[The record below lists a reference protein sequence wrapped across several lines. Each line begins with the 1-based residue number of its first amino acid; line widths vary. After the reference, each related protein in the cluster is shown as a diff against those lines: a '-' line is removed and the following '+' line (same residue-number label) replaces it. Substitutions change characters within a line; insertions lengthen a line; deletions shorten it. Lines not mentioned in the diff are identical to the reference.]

1 MALEEQAVR
10 EFFWL
15 IHVRIPF
22 ASANCVA
29 HTHILPTARGLTGP
43 DENTLRLDVYRPTT
57 EWKVVAYDREDALV
71 MLAWLSLIHWRNV
84 VETNQEYEV
93 PDTSER
99 DGVCVSND
107 LRDAYGA

>member
-1 MALEEQAVR
+1 M
-10 EFFWL
+10 
-15 IHVRIPF
+15 PSSCG
-22 ASANCVA
+22 ASQPATVPGA
-29 HTHILPTARGLTGP
+29 
-43 DENTLRLDVYRPTT
+43 DENTLRLDFYRPTT
-57 EWKVVAYDREDALV
+57 EWEVVAYYREDALV

-99 DGVCVSND
+99 DGDCVSND